1 MVYSKLNYFGGFLM
15 KDFSFLKDLVWI
27 TELGLSVASPL
38 VVFIV
43 GAVWLRDA
51 FSLPAWVIA
60 IGAVLGALGAV
71 GGLATNLK
79 RMAKSGKKEDEKTQF
94 NEHI

>member
-1 MVYSKLNYFGGFLM
+1 M

-38 VVFIV
+38 VIFIV
-43 GAVWLRDA
+43 GAVWLRDT
-51 FSLPAWVIA
+51 FSLDAWVIA
-60 IGAVLGALGAV
+60 VGAVIGVIGAA
-71 GGLATNLK
+71 GGLINTLR
-79 RMAKSGKKEDEKTQF
+79 RMKGKDKKKEDKTQF

>member
-1 MVYSKLNYFGGFLM
+1 M

-60 IGAVLGALGAV
+60 VGAALGLLGAV
-71 GGLATNLK
+71 GGLVTNLR
-79 RMAKSGKKEDEKTQF
+79 RMAKSGKKDEEKTQF

>member
-1 MVYSKLNYFGGFLM
+1 M

-51 FSLPAWVIA
+51 FSLPAWVVA
-60 IGAVLGALGAV
+60 VGAFLGALGAV
-71 GGLATNLK
+71 GGLVANLR
-79 RMAKSGKKEDEKTQF
+79 RMAKSGKREEEKSQF

>member
-1 MVYSKLNYFGGFLM
+1 MVYFKLKKFGGFQM

-43 GAVWLRDA
+43 GAVWLRGA
-51 FSLPAWVIA
+51 F
-60 IGAVLGALGAV
+60 
-71 GGLATNLK
+71 
-79 RMAKSGKKEDEKTQF
+79 
-94 NEHI
+94 